1 MSDIDPQP
9 TNDPSPEP
17 LAEGGEQNPAP
28 ETPSAESPGAEA
40 TPSDPAPEALP
51 ADISAEVDALLGQRG
66 GGSHSPPLATRQP
79 QDSMASPV
87 HPEVRRPQPKCPLA
101 A

>member
-28 ETPSAESPGAEA
+28 EAPSAESPAAEA

-51 ADISAEVDALLGQRG
+51 ADISAEVNALLGEQG
-66 GGSHSPPLATRQP
+66 TPSNPEATASPEVANESPPPLTQP
-79 QDSMASPV
+79 
-87 HPEVRRPQPKCPLA
+87 RF
-101 A
+101 